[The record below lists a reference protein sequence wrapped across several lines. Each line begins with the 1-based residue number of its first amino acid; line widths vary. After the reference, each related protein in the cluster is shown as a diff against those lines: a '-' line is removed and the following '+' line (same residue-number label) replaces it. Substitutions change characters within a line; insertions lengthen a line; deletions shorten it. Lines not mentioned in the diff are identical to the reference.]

1 MCAEEEDDVDAF
13 DFFTAEPIGSAA
25 RDLEKQLE
33 AEVAEGVAPVLAEAP
48 VEGVAPVEDMAL
60 VEAAAP
66 VKSVAPVEAAEPVE
80 AMASAKAEVPVEAE
94 APLEAVAPAA
104 ILEPEPMEMEEE
116 EDAFD
121 FFTAEPI
128 GSAARELEKMQ
139 EAAAAEEALAEAMDT
154 SD

>member
-48 VEGVAPVEDMAL
+48 VEGE
-60 VEAAAP
+60 
-66 VKSVAPVEAAEPVE
+66 APVEAA
-80 AMASAKAEVPVEAE
+80 
-94 APLEAVAPAA
+94 APAA

-154 SD
+154 SDDAPLAEAAPVEEFQEVQEASAIKIPTPTPAAASP